1 MASVK
6 VKCSGFLG
14 LFKAMTEFGGQTTT
28 AYERKLRR
36 REIIRLK
43 WGSQMSNEDIAEEL
57 GCSESTILRD
67 LRHIKDQLGKL
78 DDPDFL
84 KEQLRGATQQLLDHE
99 LDDLRQAEVENDE
112 KAKHRAKSSLRSTVK
127 VIKEVEDE
135 IEAVSDRET
144 ADEFFDELPEDVRDG
159 INEAARSEVEEILG
173 E

>member
-1 MASVK
+1 MAD
-6 VKCSGFLG
+6 
-14 LFKAMTEFGGQTTT
+14 FGGQATT

-57 GCSESTILRD
+57 GCSESTVLRD
-67 LRHIKDQLGKL
+67 IRHLKEQLGKL

-99 LDDLRQAEVENDE
+99 LDDLRQAELESDE

-127 VIKEVEDE
+127 IIKEIEDD
-135 IEAVSDRET
+135 IEAAGDADD
-144 ADEFFDELPEDVRDG
+144 ADEFFDELPDDVREG
-159 INEAARSEVEEILG
+159 INEAAREEVESILN